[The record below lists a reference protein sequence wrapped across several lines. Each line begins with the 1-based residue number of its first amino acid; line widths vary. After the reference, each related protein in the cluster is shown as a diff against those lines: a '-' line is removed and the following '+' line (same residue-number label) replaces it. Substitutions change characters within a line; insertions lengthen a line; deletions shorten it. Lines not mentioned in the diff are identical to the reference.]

1 MTQPE
6 PFESSVTPLIRGTA
20 VIGRLLAQVV
30 TRVRVEG
37 DLASIPTEG
46 PVILASNH
54 VSNLDG
60 VILGA
65 WLVPVIPRR
74 IHWLG
79 KKEMFDWPVIGYIA
93 RNGGVHPVDRGGAD
107 LESFRLAQR
116 ILEGG
121 GVLLI
126 FPEGTRSRDG
136 RLQEARDGLAML
148 ALRTGAPIVPIGI
161 ADSDR
166 VWPRGQKLPRP
177 RPGSRVTVRVGSP
190 FLLADE
196 LPADLDRRTAKR
208 QATELIMRRIA
219 AVLPERQR
227 GAYGAGAAAGGG
239 AGDAAVDGSS
249 G

>member
-1 MTQPE
+1 MSDPE
-6 PFESSVTPLIRGTA
+6 PLEASVTPLIRGVA
-20 VIGRLLAQVV
+20 VAGRLFAQAL

-37 DLASIPTEG
+37 GVGGIPASG

-60 VILGA
+60 VVLGA

-79 KKEMFDWPVIGYIA
+79 KKEMFDWPVMGWIA

-107 LESFRLAQR
+107 VEAFRLAQR
-116 ILEGG
+116 ILGEGH
-121 GVLLI
+121 VLLI
-126 FPEGTRSRDG
+126 FPEGTRSPDG
-136 RLQEARDGLAML
+136 RLQQARDGLAML
-148 ALRTGAPIVPIGI
+148 ALRTGAPIVPIGV

-177 RPGSRVTVRVGSP
+177 RPGTRVTVRIGSP
-190 FLLADE
+190 FRLADE
-196 LPADLDRRTAKR
+196 LPADLDRRTAKAR
-208 QATELIMRRIA
+208 STELIMRRIA
-219 AVLPERQR
+219 ALLPPRQR
-227 GAYGAGAAAGGG
+227 GAYAGG
-239 AGDAAVDGSS
+239 DG